1 MKSPLRILL
10 IEDDEDDYL
19 LTRSLL
25 SQVEGAAHRLD
36 WVSTYEEGLED
47 IQACRHDLYLLDYR
61 LGNRTGLDLL
71 REVSEG
77 KCRAPII
84 FLTGQGDRQ
93 VDLEAMR
100 AGAVDYLSKNRL
112 DASRLERSIRYAWE
126 HFQNS
131 EALRA
136 ALEAAEAARQEMQE
150 ANMAKGRFLATMSHE
165 FRTPL
170 HSILGFSE
178 LLLEDAPTAEDREY
192 AQNIQQSGRHLLNLV
207 NDLLDLS
214 RIQAGHL
221 ELDRSLVD
229 LGLAVNSAC
238 DSLRTLAQARGVCL
252 EVPPTSLGELRVD
265 PVRLHQILLN
275 LLSNAVKFTPPGGT
289 VRVEVARVPRAVRLS
304 VCDTGVGISPEDQ
317 ARIFQ
322 PYVRAGTRL
331 EPGAGLGLA
340 IVRLL
345 VEAHGGHVEVE
356 SQLGRGSCFSV
367 ILPDI
372 RESSG
377 DSCLESAPE
386 EA

>member
-19 LTRSLL
+19 LTRSFL
-25 SQVEGAAHRLD
+25 SQVEGSSHELD

-47 IQACRHDLYLLDYR
+47 LRAGRHDLYLLDYR

-71 REVSEG
+71 REVGERSP
-77 KCRAPII
+77 RAPII

-136 ALEAAEAARQEMQE
+136 ALEAAEAARKQMQE

-221 ELDRSLVD
+221 ELDRSIVN

-238 DSLRTLAQARGVCL
+238 DCLQALARARGVGL
-252 EVPPTSLGELRVD
+252 EVPPTSLGELWVD

-289 VRVEVARVPRAVRLS
+289 VRVEVTREPRAVRIA
-304 VCDTGVGISPEDQ
+304 VHDTGVGISPEDQ

-345 VEAHGGHVEVE
+345 VEAHGGSVEVE
-356 SQLGRGSCFSV
+356 SEPGKGSCFSV
-367 ILPDI
+367 VLPDE
-372 RESSG
+372 R
-377 DSCLESAPE
+377 PT
-386 EA
+386 